1 MVIKIRILD
10 YSSWGGDYLGR
21 NTGNVLILLGDIG
34 YKIVYISIYT
44 DCIYRLYI
52 Y

>member
-21 NTGNVLILLGDIG
+21 NIGNVLILLGDIG
-34 YKIVYISIYT
+34 YKIVYISIHT